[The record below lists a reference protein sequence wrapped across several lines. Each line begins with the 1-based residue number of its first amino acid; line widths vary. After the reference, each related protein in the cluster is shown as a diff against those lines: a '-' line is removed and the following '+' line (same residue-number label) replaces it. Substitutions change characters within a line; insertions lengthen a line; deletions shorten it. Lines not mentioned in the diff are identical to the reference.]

1 MMSFD
6 LVCLSDLAGVEHV
19 LVTSDADSMVTEAQL
34 DAVRVNK

>member
-6 LVCLSDLAGVEHV
+6 RVCLSDLADVAQE
-19 LVTSDADSMVTEAQL
+19 LVTSDASSMVTEAQL